1 MIVHVSLPIP
11 VTKTFSYVVPDEWG
25 PYIRKYSRVTV
36 PFHNKTL
43 TGFVAGFEEGT
54 DPGFKEIIEV
64 RDLFP
69 LLTAPLA
76 DLVEWASRYYVAP
89 LGVVLKYALPLNL
102 HIERYLC
109 VRSNARSSAALDN
122 VPLGKALKTT
132 GRNALLQYL
141 NEGTVTLFDT
151 LTGSDF
157 LPADAAATSI
167 ADNEKVLYSGD
178 IQNRLERYLR
188 LVSAHLEKGNNVMM
202 LLPDY
207 FSAGAYFYRILSG
220 AFKDRVLWYGSSIPL
235 KKRMEA
241 YFRVR
246 QDSGYLV
253 LGNKSSVFLPVNRL
267 SCIIVERDE
276 EDEYRNEE
284 GFRFNPP
291 TIAIQ
296 RAEIEGTGLFIG
308 SASPSIESCYHA
320 QEKRFVF
327 INNNWPGDR
336 HYDEH
341 IHEVSAKSYGSLLE
355 EAAATVSRVLEH
367 GENVAIFTPRKDYGS
382 FIQCAECKKPFLCPR
397 CEGVLNYHKET
408 ERLVCSICGND
419 FAFDEQCR
427 HCGGNIIRFGQI
439 GAEYIEEHLKGIFPH
454 HPVVR
459 ISGDAGKKR
468 ARTPLLPPGNGPCVL
483 IGTQPLSKLYD
494 VHVHTL
500 LLFGWEGIRQ
510 MSGYRSDEK
519 MFHVLINLLDA
530 LTPGEIFFFM
540 DTRKKVSPAYF
551 LDMETFYGDELK
563 KRRDADFPPFTRVF
577 LIEVVKKTKE
587 AGLAVI
593 KTIKELLVQRGLAD
607 HITGPLMQK
616 KKAYRWKMILK
627 GNNET
632 LYQSLLEIYNIPG
645 VRIEVD
651 PSNI

>member
-1 MIVHVSLPIP
+1 MIVHVSLSIP
-11 VTKTFSYVVPDEWG
+11 VTKTFSYVAPDEWE

-43 TGFVAGFEEGT
+43 TGFVAGFEEGI

-109 VRSNARSSAALDN
+109 VRSNARSSAVLDN
-122 VPLGKALKTT
+122 MPLGKVLKTT
-132 GRNALLQYL
+132 GKNALLQYL
-141 NEGTVTLFDT
+141 NEGIVTLFDT

-157 LPADAAATSI
+157 LPADDMVTVNAGE
-167 ADNEKVLYSGD
+167 EKMLCCGD
-178 IQNRLERYLR
+178 IQNRLEQYIR
-188 LVSAHLEKGNNVMM
+188 LISTHTEKGNNVLM

-207 FSAGAYFYRILSG
+207 FSAGTYFYRILSE
-220 AFKDRVLWYGSSIPL
+220 AFRGRVFWYGSSIPL
-235 KKRMEA
+235 KKRMET
-241 YFRVR
+241 YFRAR
-246 QDSGYLV
+246 QDCGCLI

-291 TIAIQ
+291 TVAIQ
-296 RAEIEGTGLFIG
+296 RAEIERTGLFIG
-308 SASPSIESCYHA
+308 SASPSIESYHHA

-327 INNNWPGDR
+327 MNNNWLRDR

-341 IHEVSAKSYGSLLE
+341 IHEVSAKSYGSLLDE
-355 EAAATVSRVLEH
+355 VVATVKRTLER
-367 GENVAIFTPRKDYGS
+367 GESVAIFTPRKDYGS

-397 CEGVLNYHKET
+397 CEGMLNYHKET
-408 ERLVCSICGND
+408 GRLICSNCAGD
-419 FAFDEQCR
+419 FAFEEQCR
-427 HCGGNIIRFGQI
+427 HCGGNVIRFSQI
-439 GAEYIEEHLKGIFPH
+439 GAEYIEEHLKNAFPH
-454 HPVVR
+454 YPVVR
-459 ISGDAGKKR
+459 VSGDAGKKR
-468 ARTPLLPPGNGPCVL
+468 ARISLLPPGREPCVL

-494 VHVHTL
+494 VHVHAL
-500 LLFGWEGIRQ
+500 MLFGWEDMRR
-510 MSGYRSDEK
+510 MAGYRSDEK
-519 MFHVLINLLDA
+519 MSHVLINLLDA
-530 LTPGEIFFFM
+530 LTPDEIFFFM
-540 DTRKKVSPAYF
+540 DTRKKVGPAYF
-551 LDMETFYGDELK
+551 LDMEAFYGDELK
-563 KRRDADFPPFTRVF
+563 KRKDADFPPFTRIF

-587 AGLAVI
+587 AGLPVV
-593 KTIKELLVQRGLAD
+593 KKIKEALVQRGLVD
-607 HITGPLMQK
+607 RITGPLLQK
-616 KKAYRWKMILK
+616 RKAYRWKIILK
-627 GNNET
+627 GSDET
-632 LYQSLLEIYNIPG
+632 LYQSLLDIYDIPD

-651 PSNI
+651 PPNI

>member
-1 MIVHVSLPIP
+1 MIVHVSLSIP
-11 VTKTFSYVVPDEWG
+11 VTKTFSYVAPDEWG
-25 PYIRKYSRVTV
+25 PYIRKYSRVIV

-43 TGFVAGFEEGT
+43 TGFVAGFEEGI

-89 LGVVLKYALPLNL
+89 LGVVLKYALPMNP

-122 VPLGKALKTT
+122 MPLGKVLKTT
-132 GRNALLQYL
+132 GKNALLQYL
-141 NEGTVTLFDT
+141 NEGSVTLFDT

-157 LPADAAATSI
+157 LPANAAETAS
-167 ADNEKVLYSGD
+167 AGEEKILYSGD

-188 LVSAHLEKGNNVMM
+188 LVSANMEKGNNVLM

-207 FSAGAYFYRILSG
+207 FSAGAYFYRILSET
-220 AFKDRVLWYGSSIPL
+220 FKDRVVWYGSSIPL

-241 YFRVR
+241 YFRAR
-246 QDSGYLV
+246 CDSGYLI

-267 SCIIVERDE
+267 SCIIVERGE

-291 TIAIQ
+291 TVAIQ
-296 RAEIEGTGLFIG
+296 RAEIERTGLFIG
-308 SASPSIESCYHA
+308 SASPSIESYHHA
-320 QEKRFVF
+320 QEKGFVF

-341 IHEVSAKSYGSLLE
+341 MHEVSARSYGALLE
-355 EAAATVSRVLEH
+355 EVVATVRGTLEH
-367 GENVAIFTPRKDYGS
+367 GESVAIFTPRKDYGS
-382 FIQCAECKKPFLCPR
+382 FIQCTECKKPFLCPL

-408 ERLVCSICGND
+408 GRLTCSNCAGD
-419 FAFDEQCR
+419 FAFEEQCR
-427 HCGGNIIRFGQI
+427 HCGGNIIRFSQI
-439 GAEYIEEHLKGIFPH
+439 GAEYIEEHLKKTFPQY
-454 HPVVR
+454 PVVR
-459 ISGDAGKKR
+459 VSGDAGKKR
-468 ARTPLLPPGNGPCVL
+468 ARISLLPPGREPCVL

-500 LLFGWEGIRQ
+500 ILFGWEDMRR
-510 MSGYRSDEK
+510 MAGYRSDEK
-519 MFHVLINLLDA
+519 MFHVLVNLLDA
-530 LTPGEIFFFM
+530 LTPEEIFFFM
-540 DTRKKVSPAYF
+540 DTRKKVNPAYF
-551 LDMETFYGDELK
+551 LDAEAFYRDELK
-563 KRRDADFPPFTRVF
+563 KRKDADFPPFTRMF
-577 LIEVVKKTKE
+577 LVEVVKKTKE
-587 AGLAVI
+587 AGLPIV
-593 KTIKELLVQRGLAD
+593 KKIKEALVQQGLAD
-607 HITGPLMQK
+607 RITGPLMQK
-616 KKAYRWKMILK
+616 KKVYRWKMILK
-627 GNNET
+627 GNSEA
-632 LYQSLLEIYNIPG
+632 LYQCLLNIYDIPG

-651 PSNI
+651 PPNI